1 LLTTKVLSAGI
12 VATVCCASTSSL
24 AQNQQASASDMAN
37 ARALG
42 IEGVQ
47 LADRGDCT
55 AAIDRLWRAESL
67 YHAPTILGRLG
78 ECQVNLGKIVAGT
91 ETLQRVV
98 REPMGPES
106 PPAFLAARDRAQKVL
121 EAALPKIGKL
131 RIHVDSAQTPGLVVT
146 VDGEVVPLAGL
157 DVDRLTDPGSHQVQ
171 AAAPGYLTAT
181 SAVSLAEGGSEQVT
195 LALTPASGAAV
206 APPTAS
212 VPPASGAAVAP
223 PTASAPAAAP
233 VSTPSWSAETAPPA
247 KDQGGGS
254 TNVGP
259 IVLLATGGAGIVV
272 GSIFGGLAL
281 SNKSNLDSV
290 CHPKSNCPASS
301 QSDIDALNRNATIST
316 VGFIVGGVAAA
327 AGGIWLIA
335 GSGGKSSERAHS
347 GRVQVHPWIGATSAG
362 VSGAF

>member
-1 LLTTKVLSAGI
+1 
-12 VATVCCASTSSL
+12 
-24 AQNQQASASDMAN
+24 MAN

-55 AAIDRLWRAESL
+55 TAIDRLWRAESL

-78 ECQVNLGKIVAGT
+78 ECQVALGKIVAGT

-131 RIHVDSAQTPGLVVT
+131 RIHVDNPQAPGLAIT
-146 VDGEVVPLAGL
+146 VDGEAVPLAGL

-171 AAAPGYLTAT
+171 ASAPGFLTEAST
-181 SAVSLAEGGSEQVT
+181 VSLPEGGSAQVT
-195 LALTPASGAAV
+195 FTLK
-206 APPTAS
+206 
-212 VPPASGAAVAP
+212 
-223 PTASAPAAAP
+223 PAAA
-233 VSTPSWSAETAPPA
+233 APPSGA
-247 KDQGGGS
+247 PVQAQPDASTLPKPSPAWSVAAPPPTKDEGGGS
-254 TNVGP
+254 SKVGP
-259 IVLLATGGAGIVV
+259 IVLLATGGAGIVL

-281 SNKSNLDSV
+281 AKKSSLDGA
-290 CHPKSNCPASS
+290 CHPKSNCPPSS
-301 QSDIDALNRNATIST
+301 QSDIDALNTDATIAT

-327 AGGIWLIA
+327 AGGIWLVL
-335 GSGGKSSERAHS
+335 GNGNKSSTTAS
-347 GRVQVHPWIGATSAG
+347 PGRVVVHPWIGATSAG